1 MKGLRM
7 TRFRQFIM
15 ESTRSKAGILP
26 YYMDGD
32 ARKFLFMISS
42 DPAFGG
48 SDPMISKGKIDA
60 GESSLQAAL
69 REGEE
74 ELGLKR
80 HNIVDGTLEAGWS
93 GMVSGLDDR
102 YRMDI
107 YVCEVKSMVDFG
119 TPQYETEK
127 TIWLDLASALKRVRA
142 SHRPIVNAIAA
153 KLNGVSE
160 KNTELESG
168 KQMKLKKLCENHYDY
183 DQDIDLSKRGLTKL
197 PSDLPK
203 KINGEFMCHEN
214 RLTTL
219 EWCPSEVGGD
229 FDCYRNALTSLEYC
243 PSEVGG
249 TFTCSFNDLTSLE
262 HCPSVVGGNFNCTVD
277 KLVSLEHCPSAIG
290 GAFNCSANRLTSLE
304 HCPSEVGK
312 MFYCG
317 HNELTSLKDIH
328 KQIKKIG
335 GDFRCY
341 KNPIRSHILGLML
354 ISIGGNISTGLG
366 DGQDVDAIL
375 NKWKNQGR
383 KGALGCQREL
393 IEAGYEELAQ
403 L

>member
-1 MKGLRM
+1 M

-32 ARKFLFMISS
+32 TRKFLFMISS

-80 HNIVDGTLEAGWS
+80 HNIVDGALEAGWS
-93 GMVSGLDDR
+93 GMVSGLEAR

-107 YVCEVKSMVDFG
+107 YICEVKSMVDFG
-119 TPQYETEK
+119 IPHHETKE
-127 TIWLDLASALKRVRA
+127 TVWLDLALALKRVRA
-142 SHRPIVNAIAA
+142 SHRPIVTAIAA

-160 KNTELESG
+160 KSTELESRESR
-168 KQMKLKKLCENHYDY
+168 MKLKKLCENHYDY
-183 DQDIDLSKRGLTKL
+183 DHNIDLSNRGLTKL

-203 KINGEFMCHEN
+203 KING
-214 RLTTL
+214 
-219 EWCPSEVGGD
+219 D
-229 FDCYRNALTSLEYC
+229 FNCYDNALTSLAYC

-262 HCPSVVGGNFNCTVD
+262 HCPS
-277 KLVSLEHCPSAIG
+277 
-290 GAFNCSANRLTSLE
+290 
-304 HCPSEVGK
+304 EVGK
-312 MFYCG
+312 IFYCEY
-317 HNELTSLKDIH
+317 NKLTSLKDVH

-335 GDFRCY
+335 RDFRCY

-366 DGQDVDAIL
+366 DGEDVDAIL
-375 NKWKNQGR
+375 NKWKNRGR
-383 KGALGCQREL
+383 KGVLGCQRDL
-393 IEAGYEELAQ
+393 IDAGYKELAQ

>member
-1 MKGLRM
+1 M

-32 ARKFLFMISS
+32 TLRFLFMISS

-93 GMVSGLDDR
+93 GMVSGLDAR

-107 YVCEVKSMVDFG
+107 YICEVKSMVDFG
-119 TPQYETEK
+119 IPHHETKE
-127 TIWLDLASALKRVRA
+127 TVWLDLALALKRVRA
-142 SHRPIVNAIAA
+142 SHRPIVTAIAA

-160 KNTELESG
+160 KSTELESRESRI
-168 KQMKLKKLCENHYDY
+168 KLKKLCENHYDY
-183 DQDIDLSKRGLTKL
+183 DQNIDLSNRGLTKL

-203 KINGEFMCHEN
+203 KING
-214 RLTTL
+214 
-219 EWCPSEVGGD
+219 D
-229 FDCYRNALTSLEYC
+229 FNCYDNALTSLAYC

-262 HCPSVVGGNFNCTVD
+262 HCPSEVGGDFTCTVD
-277 KLVSLEHCPSAIG
+277 KLVSLKHCPSAIG
-290 GAFNCSANRLTSLE
+290 GAFNCTVNRLTSLE

-312 MFYCG
+312 LFYCG
-317 HNELTSLKDIH
+317 RNELTSLKDVH

-335 GDFRCY
+335 RDFRCY

-354 ISIGGNISTGLG
+354 ISIGGNISTKLG
-366 DGQDVDAIL
+366 NGSDVDEIL

-383 KGALGCQREL
+383 RGVIGCQQEL
-393 IEAGYEELAQ
+393 IKAGYKELAQ

>member
-1 MKGLRM
+1 M

-32 ARKFLFMISS
+32 TRKFLFMISS

-93 GMVSGLDDR
+93 GMVSGLDAR

-107 YVCEVKSMVDFG
+107 YICEVKSMVDFG
-119 TPQYETEK
+119 IPHHETKE
-127 TIWLDLASALKRVRA
+127 TVWLDLALALKRVRA
-142 SHRPIVNAIAA
+142 SHRPIVTAIAA

-160 KNTELESG
+160 KSTELESRESR
-168 KQMKLKKLCENHYDY
+168 MKLKKILRENHYG
-183 DQDIDLSKRGLTKL
+183 QNIDLSLRGLTKL

-203 KINGEFMCHEN
+203 KINGEFICHEN
-214 RLTTL
+214 LLTTL
-219 EWCPSEVGGD
+219 EWSPLEVGDD
-229 FDCYRNALTSLEYC
+229 FDCS
-243 PSEVGG
+243 
-249 TFTCSFNDLTSLE
+249 D
-262 HCPSVVGGNFNCTVD
+262 
-277 KLVSLEHCPSAIG
+277 
-290 GAFNCSANRLTSLE
+290 NRLTSLE
-304 HCPSEVGK
+304 HCPKTVGGAFRCSSNALTSLEHGPVAVGYE
-312 MFYCG
+312 FYCSG
-317 HNELTSLKDIH
+317 NRITTLKDIH
-328 KQIKKIG
+328 KMITKIG
-335 GDFRCY
+335 GAFYCNR
-341 KNPIRSHILGLML
+341 NPIKTHILGIML
-354 ISIGGNISTGLG
+354 IDIGKKIHTELG
-366 DGQDVDAIL
+366 DGTDVDEIL
-375 NKWKNQGR
+375 NKWKNRGR
-383 KGALGCQREL
+383 KGVLGCQRDL
-393 IEAGYEELAQ
+393 IDAGYKELAQ